1 MGANT
6 AGIYGAQI
14 FRADD
19 KPKYRRGFSINIG
32 VLSLALT
39 LATVRFIDDRLR
51 ARRARGRQNSV
62 AESDS
67 SSSEEQ
73 AGSAGSPAASHEKEV
88 GTNGYRQ
95 DVKASD
101 LQ

>member
-19 KPKYRRGFSINIG
+19 RPKYRRGFSINIG

-62 AESDS
+62 TESDS

-73 AGSAGSPAASHEKEV
+73 AVDASLPAVSGEKAS
-88 GTNGYRQ
+88 GNGYRQ
-95 DVKASD
+95 DVKASEY
-101 LQ
+101 